1 MVEFIFFL
9 TQVVNRHQVTQQ
21 LIQALIYSSMF
32 STIFKT
38 FSYYSKN
45 STWQKYEAY

>member
-1 MVEFIFFL
+1 MVEFIFSL

-38 FSYYSKN
+38 FSYYSKS
-45 STWQKYEAY
+45 ST